1 MLRGSVLNTIEL
13 FAEGSS
19 RGKTEHFHLSRKNLF
34 RVCGVKMGGW
44 TDGRGFCN
52 ELSFEAAEIAR
63 HVGDDND
70 GDDDEIDQKDH
81 IRTLVEAFKRILRD
95 FLPESSLTLASVLSN
110 ETQRG

>member
-1 MLRGSVLNTIEL
+1 M
-13 FAEGSS
+13 
-19 RGKTEHFHLSRKNLF
+19 
-34 RVCGVKMGGW
+34 
-44 TDGRGFCN
+44 
-52 ELSFEAAEIAR
+52 LSFEAAEIAR
-63 HVGDDND
+63 HVGDDNDGDD